1 MSDQEVKVD
10 IFKERIFPVLFMLI
24 VTVVFIALVSGI
36 YLATRDN
43 VLRNERLY
51 LMRAVLY
58 AADIQVPED
67 AAAIESRYN
76 DLVQEVLDSDDNL
89 LYYELEGAGYV
100 FPAFGPGLWGEI
112 EAVVGFDRELRR
124 ITGVDFIKQNETPGL
139 GARISEDWF
148 RDQFRGKTGPFSRV
162 PEGTETRSPT
172 EFDAITGATITS
184 TAIQNILNDTIK
196 EAPDILGGK

>member
-112 EAVVGFDRELRR
+112 EAARFLYWKAAWAADRPEHYDPKLHALAK
-124 ITGVDFIKQNETPGL
+124 TMCSET
-139 GARISEDWF
+139 AM
-148 RDQFRGKTGPFSRV
+148 RV
-162 PEGTETRSPT
+162 TVE
-172 EFDAITGATITS
+172 
-184 TAIQNILNDTIK
+184 AIQVF
-196 EAPDILGGK
+196 GGYGSTKDFPMEKYVRDAVSFLHSDSANQLVKVRAGNCLAQGL